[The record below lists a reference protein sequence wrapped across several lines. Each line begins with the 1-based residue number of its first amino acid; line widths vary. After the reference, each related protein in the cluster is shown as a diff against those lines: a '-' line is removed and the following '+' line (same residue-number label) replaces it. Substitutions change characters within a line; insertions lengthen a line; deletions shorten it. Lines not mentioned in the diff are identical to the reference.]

1 MLNTKPLYKQ
11 LKEINQSTMHNLH
24 FLLESH
30 STEILQAIASHQ
42 ADSKMSHDETLEAIR
57 LEVSTVIKTLQGIE
71 TVIQHN
77 KLIKETKESTL

>member
-1 MLNTKPLYKQ
+1 
-11 LKEINQSTMHNLH
+11 MHNLH

-42 ADSKMSHDETLEAIR
+42 ADSKIAHDETLEAIR

-77 KLIKETKESTL
+77 KLIKQTKENTL